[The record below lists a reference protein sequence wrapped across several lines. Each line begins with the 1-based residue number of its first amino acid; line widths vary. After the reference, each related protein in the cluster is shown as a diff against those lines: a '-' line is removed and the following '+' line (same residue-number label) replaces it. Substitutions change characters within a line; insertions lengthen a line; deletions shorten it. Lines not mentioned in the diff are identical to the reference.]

1 MFSAVVVPPEKRKK
15 KSLLFFK
22 NLVLTFHLKCCSVY
36 ETSSMGITQE
46 LVKNAESWRSYCG
59 AVEAN
64 SARNHEVAGSIPD
77 FAQWVKD
84 LALPVV

>member
-1 MFSAVVVPPEKRKK
+1 
-15 KSLLFFK
+15 
-22 NLVLTFHLKCCSVY
+22 
-36 ETSSMGITQE
+36 MGITQE

-64 SARNHEVAGSIPD
+64 PARNHEVAGSIPD